1 MHVYSKRTGVDV
13 WVVYRFS
20 VFIMS
25 KNSVPA
31 ATLAALRNAGKI
43 TACSHALVGLDG
55 FVDTILN
62 VVATRQ
68 SASQYTRLHR
78 MADWARRIEAAAGL
92 SANFEMVPRMV
103 KLGGNG
109 PIMAN
114 ALRAYGI
121 PLTYIGNLGDPNIHP
136 VFEEFAQACTVHSIA
151 EPGYT
156 DAVEFDD
163 GKLMLGKHAALPLVN
178 WKNIVARVGIEKLK
192 SIFQSASLIA
202 LVNWTMLPFM
212 SDIFSKILG
221 QIAPSLTGP
230 RRIMFFD
237 LADPSKRLR
246 EDITTVLRQIS
257 KFQKYFNTILGLNL
271 HESHLV
277 AEVLGLSDKPQTPRD
292 VAALAAR
299 IREALQIEAVVIHPT
314 KFAAAA
320 TAAEQ
325 AHLAGPYIAKP
336 LITTGGG
343 DHFNAGFCLGFM
355 LNAPLPVCLQLAV
368 ATSGFYVRNAKSP
381 TISDL
386 KNFLRTL

>member
-1 MHVYSKRTGVDV
+1 MPGRSIGLA
-13 WVVYRFS
+13 S
-20 VFIMS
+20 LMS
-25 KNSVPA
+25 KTSVPH
-31 ATLAALRNAGKI
+31 ATLAVLQKAGKI
-43 TACSHALVGLDG
+43 TPSSPALVGFDG

-68 SASQYTRLHR
+68 SATQYTRLPR
-78 MADWARRIEAAAGL
+78 IADWAKRIEAAAGL

-114 ALRAYGI
+114 ALRAFGI

-136 VFEEFAQACTVHSIA
+136 VFAEFAKACTVHSIA

-163 GKLMLGKHAALPLVN
+163 GKLMLGKHASLPLVS
-178 WKNIVARVGIEKLK
+178 WKNIVARVGIEKLTA
-192 SIFQSASLIA
+192 IFQGASLVA

-212 SDIFSKILG
+212 SDIFSKILS
-221 QIAPSLTGP
+221 QIAPTLTGP
-230 RRIMFFD
+230 RRIIFFD

-246 EDITTVLRQIS
+246 EDIAAVLRQIS
-257 KFQKYFNTILGLNL
+257 RFQKYFNTILGLNL

-277 AEVLGLSDKPQTPRD
+277 AEVLGLGQQPQAPRD
-292 VAALAAR
+292 VAALAGR
-299 IREALQIEAVVIHPT
+299 IREALKIEAVVIHPT

-320 TAAEQ
+320 TASEES
-325 AHLAGPYIAKP
+325 HLAGPYIAKP

-343 DHFNAGFCLGFM
+343 DHFNAGFCLGF
-355 LNAPLPVCLQLAV
+355 LLQASLPVCLQLAV

-381 TISDL
+381 SVSDL
-386 KNFLRTL
+386 KNFVKTL